1 MTTELW
7 DIYDKNRVKTGRTVD
22 RGKMTEAIAN
32 DMIARREYHI
42 IVHVWY
48 KNPHGEFLISKRSPN
63 KEYGNLW
70 EPTGGSAITGE
81 DSMTAAL
88 REGNEELGVS
98 PDPKSGRLLK
108 TINRSPMAP
117 DFLDVWL
124 FDLDMPIE
132 RVVLQEGETCDAMW
146 ATKEK
151 ILEMIDSGTFIPFH
165 LVPYIGLA
173 QQTGNACKQ
182 DVCGEIWYNKSYGNH
197 RKQQQNPPI
206 GDKTS
211 VSRTRE
217 SGKHL

>member
-7 DIYDKNRVKTGRTVD
+7 DIYDKNRIKTGRTVD

-32 DMIARREYHI
+32 DMIARCEYHI

-48 KNPHGEFLISKRSPN
+48 KNPRGEFLISKRSPN

-81 DSMTAAL
+81 DSMMAAL
-88 REGNEELGVS
+88 REGNEELGVA
-98 PDPKSGRLLK
+98 PDTRSGRLFK
-108 TINRSPMAP
+108 TLDRVPLAP

-132 RVVLQEGETCDAMW
+132 HVVLQEGETCDAMW

-165 LVPYIGLA
+165 LVPYVNELFYFADKPFWEIGYSDKSVTTFKKGA
-173 QQTGNACKQ
+173 TK
-182 DVCGEIWYNKSYGNH
+182 DVAAFY
-197 RKQQQNPPI
+197 
-206 GDKTS
+206 
-211 VSRTRE
+211 
-217 SGKHL
+217 